1 LLKLLIFGSCA
12 SRDAVEYATPESI
25 ELVDYFARSSFSS
38 LTSKADLD
46 EDALSK
52 IKSDFQRSMV
62 HRDMSKIFWKVLKQ
76 TEFDLF
82 LVDLI
87 DERFAITQN
96 SNGALH
102 TLSNEYAT
110 VRNTQTGGVIYP
122 ATSIEKFVLWQK
134 GWNKT
139 VSILREQ
146 NALHKLVVNR
156 VYWAGKDSQGNDLSN
171 TKESL
176 IKVANIQLDRMYDYI
191 TEQDSDIKFLSY
203 PRGML
208 TADVEHKWGVAPFHY
223 QRQTY
228 LHTLKQL
235 LCIKGRQQKRPAE
248 TTGLPKS

>member
-46 EDALSK
+46 SGALSK

-62 HRDMSKIFWKVLKQ
+62 HRDMSKTFWKVLKQ
-76 TEFDLF
+76 ENFDLF

-87 DERFAITQN
+87 DERFAIIQN

-110 VRNTQTGGVIYP
+110 ARNNQTEGIIYP

-139 VSILREQ
+139 VSILRKQ

-156 VYWAGKDSQGNDLSN
+156 VYWASKDSQGNDLLD
-171 TKESL
+171 TKASL

-191 TEQDSDIKFLSY
+191 TEHDSDVTFLTY

-223 QRQTY
+223 QQQTY
-228 LHTLKQL
+228 VHTLKQL
-235 LCIKGRQQKRPAE
+235 QRIKRCPQKRP
-248 TTGLPKS
+248 TKNDGPS